1 MKRCNW
7 PSLERSDSYRE
18 YHDNEWGVAS
28 YGDDYLFEMFVLES
42 FHCGLSWLIILN
54 KRQAFKE
61 AFNNFNPNIIRDYN
75 LDKINELLENKGIVR
90 HKGKI
95 MATIANAS
103 AFIKVQEEFGS
114 FCKYIWSFT
123 NNEIIYNKD
132 DNFTSTTELSDKV
145 SKDLKKRGFKFMGSV
160 TTQSYLEAIG
170 VLNNHSLDCFRS
182 KFNQ

>member
-1 MKRCNW
+1 
-7 PSLERSDSYRE
+7 
-18 YHDNEWGVAS
+18 
-28 YGDDYLFEMFVLES
+28 
-42 FHCGLSWLIILN
+42 
-54 KRQAFKE
+54 
-61 AFNNFNPNIIRDYN
+61 
-75 LDKINELLENKGIVR
+75 
-90 HKGKI
+90 